1 MMSTS
6 SKYNDLDVQDDMIDP
21 ECNFIDNVTKESNYF
36 TDIMLTKTLNKRKGL
51 SIIHFNAR
59 SLNANFLNIE
69 LYLSQL
75 EVKFDVIAISETW
88 FNEYTTTNVFNMEGY
103 VMHYIS
109 RNAGK
114 GGGVAIYVNSN
125 LKCKKIES
133 KSLCMEEN
141 FECVTMDISL
151 DGSKNV
157 MVACTSVYTG
167 NLGQKSKTL
176 L

>member
-1 MMSTS
+1 MSAHS
-6 SKYNDLDVQDDMIDP
+6 EFNDLDGQDNIIDP
-21 ECNFIDNVTKESNYF
+21 ECNFINKITKDSNYF
-36 TDIMLTKTLNKRKGL
+36 TDTMLTKTLNKRKGF

-59 SLNANFLNIE
+59 SLNANFQNIE

-75 EVKFDVIAISETW
+75 EVKFDVVAISETW
-88 FNEYTTTNVFNMEGY
+88 FNDYTSTNVFNMKGY
-103 VMHYIS
+103 VMHYVS
-109 RNAGK
+109 RSAGK